1 MSKHTCNCSC
11 DEYTSSNSSSSKSS
25 CDNAKI
31 DFSIQNN
38 YSKCN
43 CKDCRKQRKE
53 KKQETCKRCSSCK
66 KCKCEAEPEKKQYQM
81 SKVEPVYCSNP
92 CQKIVKTCDKVY
104 EIKEGC
110 STITKEK
117 DNKNIEKCIVIT
129 IH

>member
-1 MSKHTCNCSC
+1 MSKHNCSC
-11 DEYTSSNSSSSKSS
+11 SCDDYSSSNTSSSYE
-25 CDNAKI
+25 NASI
-31 DFSIQNN
+31 DFSIQNS

-43 CKDCRKQRKE
+43 CKDCRKQRKQQKE
-53 KKQETCKRCSSCK
+53 DKCKRCNSCK
-66 KCKCEAEPEKKQYQM
+66 KCKCDAEPQKKQCQM
-81 SKVEPVYCSNP
+81 SKPEPAHCSNP
-92 CQKIVKTCDKVY
+92 CQKIIKSCDRVY